1 MSRFKNVHP
10 LMIYMPIKQRAN
22 LKVFARKNRMPVSQ
36 AVREGILMR
45 MAGGNDYTSGWNDAL
60 EAAMEIT
67 KNSHA
72 GKMMFPSGRS
82 FSQML
87 CEEISAIAREN
98 QKSVAAEVV
107 VQAVEQFEGED
118 K

>member
-45 MAGGNDYTSGWNDAL
+45 MAGGNDYTSGWNDGL
-60 EAAMEIT
+60 EAAMEIS
-67 KNSHA
+67 KNSTA

-82 FSQML
+82 FSQMVN
-87 CEEISAIAREN
+87 EEISGIVREN
-98 QKSVAAEVV
+98 NKPISAVV
-107 VQAVEQFEGED
+107 VVDKVVQYEGED